1 MVTGPVF
8 DEGQDPITMEGLSN
22 LQFLIEDATE
32 ALQAESELW
41 TEEQV
46 LQFSNLI
53 TRRDQCWQL
62 AQDLIPELRL

>member
-41 TEEQV
+41 TEERV

-53 TRRDQCWQL
+53 TRRDEYWQL